1 MPNFIT
7 NHKDLFNCQ
16 FLFESTEN
24 WPWIN
29 ESAEKYKRPKKW
41 NLKNISKHY
50 ISISIYSYQPYNK
63 SRSCIKISMKGIRTY
78 HILRSCLLIYE
89 WPDSFYNTI
98 RILLYACWRNNF
110 FLTYK
115 KDSFLKYPPNV
126 KFILELNLSEQ
137 IRWLPGLNWSKKLYS
152 LISHQGIFIF
162 QSTFFSVLGG
172 AYSAL
177 GRQNKEYAIRAKK
190 FARNQIKLAKKL
202 QDPELECKCW
212 IYYSEGLI
220 QLEKFKK
227 AKIIIDQQKSFVTN
241 VLRGDPLIMSMCENA
256 KMKLNAAITKLNTN
270 VLHKFH

>member
-29 ESAEKYKRPKKW
+29 ESA
-41 NLKNISKHY
+41 
-50 ISISIYSYQPYNK
+50 
-63 SRSCIKISMKGIRTY
+63 
-78 HILRSCLLIYE
+78 
-89 WPDSFYNTI
+89 
-98 RILLYACWRNNF
+98 
-110 FLTYK
+110 
-115 KDSFLKYPPNV
+115 
-126 KFILELNLSEQ
+126 
-137 IRWLPGLNWSKKLYS
+137 
-152 LISHQGIFIF
+152 
-162 QSTFFSVLGG
+162 VLGG

-241 VLRGDPLIMSMCENA
+241 VLRGDPL
-256 KMKLNAAITKLNTN
+256 
-270 VLHKFH
+270 